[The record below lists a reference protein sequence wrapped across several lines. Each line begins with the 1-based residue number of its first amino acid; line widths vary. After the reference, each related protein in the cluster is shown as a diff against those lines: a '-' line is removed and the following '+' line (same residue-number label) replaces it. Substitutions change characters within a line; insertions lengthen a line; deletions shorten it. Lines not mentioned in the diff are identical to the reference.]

1 MFVNMSRG
9 DRDTEDITGNYQRYS
24 LHALQDRKS
33 DNTLIGYLRDASAS
47 LAYLH
52 SLGVIHKAVRPT
64 NVMVSMMHVW
74 YHVFPLV
81 LHVILQRLCQSCQLT
96 LLSLS
101 ESCSD

>member
-1 MFVNMSRG
+1 MSKG

-64 NVMVSMMHVW
+64 NIMVCMMHVW